1 MSQTFISKAKTDE
14 SFQNQINILNNK
26 VDSVAK
32 NLTYFDFYNITSVV
46 TEKQNFSTQ
55 VTNLMPNSS
64 LVINCEPF
72 FINDEHYNTGDIV
85 FKTSNSTIA
94 HIKAQTGGIY
104 YPTKISK
111 NSNDN
116 SFSLTYKYSSSR
128 PNTNTSDAVDINN
141 DNRPANMASTITF
154 TGLKTETESS
164 IYGLWGPYV
173 SLQSFN
179 AFIKDGTLIQP
190 YIKFYFYDGKSQ
202 EEVSVDYIIELDET
216 NPEDKKWKVSFP
228 DNQIKTANIWMKVK

>member
-1 MSQTFISKAKTDE
+1 MSQTFISKGKTDE

-26 VDSVAK
+26 VDGVAK

-72 FINDEHYNTGDIV
+72 FINDEYYNTGDIV

-104 YPTKISK
+104 YPVKISK
-111 NSNDN
+111 NTDDN

-128 PNTNTSDAVDINN
+128 PNTGTQDKVGINE
-141 DNRPANMASTITF
+141 PANMSDTITF
-154 TGLKTETESS
+154 TGLTTKMQSS
-164 IYGLWGPYV
+164 IYGLWGEYK

-179 AFIKDGTLIQP
+179 AFVKDGTPIQP
-190 YIKFYFYDGKSQ
+190 YIKFYFYDGKYQ
-202 EEVSVDYIIELDET
+202 EEVCIDYKIELDET
-216 NPEDKKWKVSFP
+216 NPEDKKWIVSFP
-228 DNQIKTANIWMKVK
+228 DNQIKTDNIWMKVK